1 MLYEFDHHRF
11 TAEVATSVAA
21 PVGGSE
27 PDDEMLMAGVQHQDE
42 KALELL
48 LHRHRPLLR
57 TIVGRVVN
65 NDADVDDL
73 VQEVFV
79 EIWHQAAN
87 YDRAK
92 GKALGWIVTLARR
105 RAIDRVRRKLAYQ
118 RAQDRLLE
126 ETQKGSD
133 GAMQHGADEDAIA
146 TDRSVILQKVI
157 ERLPDAQREALQLA
171 YYRGLSQ
178 REIAKLTGTPL
189 GTIKT
194 RLELAARKVR
204 SAILSMGGAN
214 EWMAMGA

>member
-1 MLYEFDHHRF
+1 MLYEFDHHKF
-11 TAEVATSVAA
+11 ATEVITTNTTAS
-21 PVGGSE
+21 SQE
-27 PDDEMLMAGVQHQDE
+27 PDDEMLMAGIQHQDE

-48 LHRHRPLLR
+48 LQRHRPLLR

-79 EIWHQAAN
+79 EIWHQATH

-105 RAIDRVRRKLAYQ
+105 RAIDRVRKKLAYQ
-118 RAQDRLLE
+118 RAQDRLVA
-126 ETQKGSD
+126 ETEKFDDAG
-133 GAMQHGADEDAIA
+133 MQQGADEDAIA
-146 TDRSVILQKVI
+146 ADRNVILRQVI
-157 ERLPDAQREALQLA
+157 ERLPEAQREAIQLA

-194 RLELAARKVR
+194 RLELAVRKVR
-204 SAILSMGGAN
+204 SAVLSLGGAS
-214 EWMAMGA
+214 EWTAAV